1 MRDYN
6 FLKNKFSEKHTIDN
20 IEYLEKYLKL
30 LLEYKIECDEYTE
43 KHHILPR
50 SAFPEFE
57 NEDWNIV
64 ELKYKD
70 HVEAHLYLF
79 KSINIRKY
87 QRPLNWMLNQYKN
100 REEISKA
107 AKIGWTNLKND
118 KDKYE
123 KWRKNKS
130 ESMKKFRNSQ
140 RYKDIIIEYYKSISY
155 KTRKKRNYSSHFHK
169 EDFFSSEN
177 QRRRAKLFWDN
188 ITDEEY
194 TIFSNKMKEYWTD
207 EKREDKSK
215 QMIEHYSNPENI
227 EKKRIEGQKR
237 WDSMST
243 EDRDNFTIKMT
254 SINKDEEKRRIAGD
268 KIKNLWQNEEYLEK
282 MKNRPHRKGTSI
294 MIIRPDGEEIILNT
308 MREVEKIYEFNSQR
322 IRKYRDTDLPIK
334 EEDLK
339 DNKSL
344 LNCKIKTIK
353 NG

>member
-1 MRDYN
+1 
-6 FLKNKFSEKHTIDN
+6 
-20 IEYLEKYLKL
+20 
-30 LLEYKIECDEYTE
+30 
-43 KHHILPR
+43 
-50 SAFPEFE
+50 
-57 NEDWNIV
+57 
-64 ELKYKD
+64 
-70 HVEAHLYLF
+70 
-79 KSINIRKY
+79 
-87 QRPLNWMLNQYKN
+87 MLNQYKN
-100 REEISKA
+100 REEISNA

-123 KWRKNKS
+123 KCRKNKS

-140 RYKDIIIEYYKSISY
+140 RYKDIMIEYYKSISY

-268 KIKNLWQNEEYLEK
+268 KIKNLWQNEEYIEK

-308 MREVEKIYEFNSQR
+308 MREVEKI
-322 IRKYRDTDLPIK
+322 
-334 EEDLK
+334 
-339 DNKSL
+339 
-344 LNCKIKTIK
+344 
-353 NG
+353 